1 MLKLCA
7 GYHVGVAMLGHLPDS
22 RLLCAVLV
30 VVVVMG
36 VLLCI
41 LIDVTEVYTKLL
53 IVLFLLLRMRYFDP
67 LCLILGT
74 HRGRWFAEE
83 FTMSWRWGGEN
94 DARHEP

>member
-7 GYHVGVAMLGHLPDS
+7 GYHVGVTMLGHLPDS
-22 RLLCAVLV
+22 WLLCAVLV
-30 VVVVMG
+30 IVVMMG

-41 LIDVTEVYTKLL
+41 LIDITEIYAKLL

-67 LCLILGT
+67 LCLILIT
-74 HRGRWFAEE
+74 HRGRRFAEE
-83 FTMSWRWGGEN
+83 FTMSWCWGCEN